1 MSAVYT
7 PGLTVTEGVVL
18 LRERRLPLPGQV
30 AVEAGARVSHDT
42 VVARTELP
50 GRVELVN
57 VAGKLGL
64 DASEINQALQ
74 VPVGAAI
81 VKDQPLAKN
90 KGFFG
95 FFPATLNSPITG
107 KVESASS
114 ITGQVLL
121 RCPPQPVEVMAY
133 IDGLVDQVL
142 PGQGVV
148 VRSFGALI
156 QGIFGIGGE
165 TSGELRFLVGE
176 PHHQLDP
183 ASLKADHKG
192 CIIVGGALVT
202 RAFLERAVEVGVGAV
217 IAGGINDQDLRDFL
231 GYDLGVAI
239 TGSEEKGITAI
250 VTEGFGSI
258 PMSDRTFHILKKF
271 QGQRA
276 SVSGATQIRAGVIRP
291 EIIVPR
297 LEGEWEQQLVVEET
311 GALEIGTRVRIIRE
325 PNFGCFAHIVELP
338 HEPQDIPTEA
348 KVRVATLKLE
358 DGSLLTLPRANLERV
373 G

>member
-7 PGLTVTEGVVL
+7 PGLTVTESTVV

-30 AVEAGARVSHDT
+30 LVQAGQRVDHNT

-50 GRVELVN
+50 GRIELVN

-74 VPVGAAI
+74 VPVGGAI
-81 VKDQPLAKN
+81 EKDQPLAKN
-90 KGFFG
+90 RGFFG
-95 FFPATLNSPITG
+95 FFPATLKSPITG
-107 KVESASS
+107 KVESAST

-121 RCPPQPVEVMAY
+121 RCPPQPVEVAAY
-133 IDGLVDQVL
+133 IDGLVEEVL
-142 PGQGVV
+142 EGQGVI

-165 TSGELRFLVGE
+165 ACGRLQFLVEG
-176 PHHQLDP
+176 PHADLDP
-183 ASLKADHKG
+183 GVLLAEHKG
-192 CIIVGGALVT
+192 KIVVGGSLVT
-202 RAFLERAVEVGVGAV
+202 RAFLERAVEVGVVAV
-217 IAGGINDQDLRDFL
+217 LAGGIEDQDLRDFL

-239 TGSEEKGITAI
+239 TGSEEKGITVI
-250 VTEGFGSI
+250 VTEGFGRI
-258 PMSDRTFHILKKF
+258 PMGQRTFEILKKF
-271 QGQRA
+271 EGERA

-297 LEGEWEQQLVVEET
+297 LQGDWQQETVAEET

-325 PNFGCFAHIVELP
+325 PNFGSFARIVELP
-338 HEPQDIPTEA
+338 QEPQIIPTEA
-348 KVRVATLKLE
+348 KVRVATLELE
-358 DGSLLTLPRANLERV
+358 DGSRLTLPRANLERV